1 MRRSGP
7 DLWFTRARMLLGLL
21 FAGSVLAGCSSS
33 SFLGRQFTDF
43 RAYYNTFYNARKS
56 FDEGVRGL
64 RAQQEQPIDPT
75 AYLTLFGPPTRTAN
89 AAAFN
94 KAIEK
99 SAEVVRRHP
108 GSKWVDDALMLI
120 GQSYFYLGNYAGAA
134 QKFRE
139 VIALGGAKELEARF
153 WLARSLVA
161 ARSFDEAQTVLQET
175 LAREALPTDWR
186 SRFLLLQADLYV
198 QQERWEEARQ
208 ALEAGL
214 QRVPE
219 RSLGAKGYFLLGQVC
234 ETLQDYACAY
244 AAFDR
249 VRRYRPDYELA
260 YAAEW
265 QAVRIQGLHL
275 DPEAALERLRRMERD
290 DKHFARRAELTYLRA
305 RIYQAMGAVEE
316 ARTLYHRLLYESD
329 ADINRVRGRI
339 HYALG
344 ELYRD
349 VFQDYL
355 AAAAHFDTAATAL
368 GGNRR
373 ASARTEAASTP
384 PTPLALS
391 DVQEQARVFG
401 QFARVRQE
409 IHRLDSLL
417 YLGSLD
423 DEAFAAFVLELRRRR
438 ARELEAQRRRA
449 GERAAEQRFLQ
460 SRLEQPT
467 RSAETAAATAG
478 GDAGF
483 LFHRDP
489 VRVQENRTR
498 FFERWGRRPL
508 VPNWRRRAAIQGA
521 TVAERTANG
530 QMADGLHGE
539 DVEEELPPVDVSDV
553 PRDSVRQAQMRAER
567 ARLRYELGNVLF
579 LSMQRPDSAAY
590 WYRLVIL
597 EDADQPVAPR
607 AYYALAEVQRALGD
621 TAAASAL
628 LKTLLERYPDTPLAS
643 RVRVL
648 QGATPPP
655 QPTVPDTL
663 AHAEAAY
670 ARAVDAWRRGRYR
683 EALRHLLETAAHYPE
698 TPVAPRALLAVG
710 YVWRDMLDRGVLAD
724 STRLPVAIP
733 APLRSALM
741 PAPPAVDTAAV
752 ADTGRALAA
761 PDTLETIAG
770 PASQDSVQVDS
781 TLPDVSSKVSPA
793 ARPDTALTL
802 VRLYTYLTER
812 YPQAPEA
819 RLARE
824 VLAALKPPPSGV
836 APDSAKADSARVRP
850 PRGRPEPERLREPES
865 VRAVWTILLLE
876 TDNDQEVGQVLQQYR
891 QLAPGQVI
899 DVRPYR
905 AEGRLHYRLILGRY
919 RSEEEA
925 RTAIQQLHPVLQGG
939 ARPLLLEPT
948 GRENRN

>member
-7 DLWFTRARMLLGLL
+7 ALWLIHVCILPGLL
-21 FAGSVLAGCSSS
+21 LAGGVLVGCSSG
-33 SFLGRQFTDF
+33 SFLGRPFDDF

-56 FDEGVRGL
+56 FAEGMRSL
-64 RAQQEQPIDPT
+64 RAQQEQPIDLT
-75 AYLTLFGPPTRTAN
+75 TYLTLYGPPGRTAG

-108 GSKWVDDALMLI
+108 RSKWVDDALMLI
-120 GQSYFYLGNYAGAA
+120 GRSYFYLGNYAGAA

-139 VIALGGAKELEARF
+139 VIALGGAQELEARF

-175 LAREALPTDWR
+175 LAREALPTDWQ

-214 QRVPE
+214 RRVPD
-219 RSLGAKGYFLLGQVC
+219 RSLGARGHFLLGQVC

-244 AAFDR
+244 RAFNR

-265 QAVRIQGLHL
+265 QAIRIQGLYL

-290 DKHFARRAELTYLRA
+290 DKHFARRAELIYLRA

-316 ARTLYHRLLYESD
+316 ARALYRRLLYERD
-329 ADINRVRGRI
+329 VDISRVRGRV

-349 VFQDYL
+349 AFQDYL

-373 ASARTEAASTP
+373 GSTRTETASAP
-384 PTPLALS
+384 LTPLALT
-391 DVQEQARVFG
+391 DAAEQARVFG
-401 QFARVRQE
+401 QFARVRQA

-449 GERAAEQRFLQ
+449 GERAAEQQFLQ
-460 SRLEQPT
+460 SRLQQPT
-467 RSAETAAATAG
+467 RGTETAAATGG

-489 VRVQENRTR
+489 VRVQENRMR

-521 TVAERTANG
+521 TIAGRPSNG
-530 QMADGLHGE
+530 EMADTAEGE
-539 DVEEELPPVDVSDV
+539 STEAELPPVDVSDV

-607 AYYALAEVQRALGD
+607 AYYALAEVQRTLGD

-628 LKTLLERYPDTPLAS
+628 LQTLLKRYPDSPLAG
-643 RVRVL
+643 RIRLL
-648 QGATPPP
+648 QGTAPPP
-655 QPTVPDTL
+655 QSAVPDTL
-663 AHAEAAY
+663 ARAEAAY
-670 ARAVDAWRRGRYR
+670 AQALEAWRRGSYR
-683 EALRHLLETAAHYPE
+683 AALRHLLETAANYPD

-710 YVWRDMLDRGVLAD
+710 YVWRDMLDRGLLRD
-724 STRLPVAIP
+724 STRLPVSVP
-733 APLRSALM
+733 EPLRPVLIAEV
-741 PAPPAVDTAAV
+741 PAVDTTAG
-752 ADTGRALAA
+752 ADTSRAAA
-761 PDTLETIAG
+761 ADVAADTLQAIGTPTQQDTLQVGPALPDTSKHTSIA
-770 PASQDSVQVDS
+770 
-781 TLPDVSSKVSPA
+781 L
-793 ARPDTALTL
+793 PDTALTL
-802 VRLYTYLTER
+802 VRLFTYLTER
-812 YPQAPEA
+812 YPEAPEA
-819 RLARE
+819 RLARQ
-824 VLAALKPPPSGV
+824 VLAALGPV
-836 APDSAKADSARVRP
+836 APVVADTARNAATRTRP
-850 PRGRPEPERLREPES
+850 PRGRPEPERLREPEPA
-865 VRAVWTILLLE
+865 RAVWTILLLE
-876 TDNDQEVGQVLQQYR
+876 TDNAEEVGQVLPQYR
-891 QLAPGQVI
+891 RLAQGI

-905 AEGRLHYRLILGRY
+905 TEGRLYYRLILGRY

-925 RTAIQQLHPVLQGG
+925 RAAIQQLHPVLQGG

>member
-1 MRRSGP
+1 
-7 DLWFTRARMLLGLL
+7 LWFTRARMLLGLL
-21 FAGSVLAGCSSS
+21 LAGSVLAGCSSS

-64 RAQQEQPIDPT
+64 NAQQEQPIDPT

-94 KAIEK
+94 KAVEK

-120 GQSYFYLGNYAGAA
+120 GRSYFFLGNYAGAA

-219 RSLGAKGYFLLGQVC
+219 RSLGAKGSFLLGQLC

-249 VRRYRPDYELA
+249 VHRYRPDYELA

-265 QAVRIQGLHL
+265 QAVRIQGLYL
-275 DPEAALERLRRMERD
+275 NPEAALERLRRMERD
-290 DKHFARRAELTYLRA
+290 DKHFTRRAELTYLRA

-316 ARTLYHRLLYESD
+316 ARTLYHQLLYESD

-368 GGNRR
+368 GGR
-373 ASARTEAASTP
+373 AGSRTETALAP
-384 PTPLALS
+384 LTPLALS
-391 DVQEQARVFG
+391 DAREQARVFG

-423 DEAFAAFVLELRRRR
+423 DAAFSAFVLELRRRR

-521 TVAERTANG
+521 TVAERAANG
-530 QMADGLHGE
+530 ETVALVGE
-539 DVEEELPPVDVSDV
+539 EAAGEELPPVDVSDV
-553 PRDSVRQAQMRAER
+553 PRDSLRQAQMRAER

-643 RVRVL
+643 RVRML
-648 QGATPPP
+648 QGTAPSP

-670 ARAVDAWRRGRYR
+670 TRAVDAWRRESYQ
-683 EALRHLLETAAHYPE
+683 EALRHLLEMAAHYPE
-698 TPVAPRALLAVG
+698 TPVAPRALLAIG
-710 YVWRDMLDRGVLAD
+710 YVWRDMLDRGLLAD
-724 STRLPVAIP
+724 STRLPVSVP

-741 PAPPAVDTAAV
+741 PAPPAVDMATMVDTSGAAAAVV
-752 ADTGRALAA
+752 ADTLQAA
-761 PDTLETIAG
+761 AGPAFQDTVRVTPAPPDTLKKAPG
-770 PASQDSVQVDS
+770 AS
-781 TLPDVSSKVSPA
+781 
-793 ARPDTALTL
+793 PDTALTL

-819 RLARE
+819 RLARG

-836 APDSAKADSARVRP
+836 APESTVADSARVRP
-850 PRGRPEPERLREPES
+850 PRGRPEPERMLEPEPA
-865 VRAVWTILLLE
+865 RAVWTILLLE
-876 TDNDQEVGQVLQQYR
+876 TENAEEVGQVLQQYR
-891 QLAPGQVI
+891 QLAQGQAI

-925 RTAIQQLHPVLQGG
+925 RAAIQQLHPVLQGG
-939 ARPLLLEPT
+939 ARPLLLDPT

>member
-1 MRRSGP
+1 MCRSGP
-7 DLWFTRARMLLGLL
+7 DLWFPSAGMLLGLL
-21 FAGSVLAGCSSS
+21 LVGSVLAGCSSS
-33 SFLGRQFTDF
+33 SFVGRQFDNF

-64 RAQQEQPIDPT
+64 RAQQEQPIDLT
-75 AYLTLFGPPTRTAN
+75 TYLTLFGPPAPTAN
-89 AAAFN
+89 ANAFN

-99 SAEVVRRHP
+99 SAEVVRRYP
-108 GSKWVDDALMLI
+108 LSKWADDALMLI

-139 VIALGGAKELEARF
+139 LVALGGAKELEARF

-198 QQERWEEARQ
+198 QQERWEETRQ

-214 QRVPE
+214 PRVPE
-219 RSLGAKGYFLLGQVC
+219 RSLGAKGYFLLGQIC
-234 ETLQDYACAY
+234 EALQDYACAY

-265 QAVRIQGLHL
+265 QAVRIQGLYL
-275 DPEAALERLRRMERD
+275 DPETALERLRRMERD
-290 DKHFARRAELTYLRA
+290 DKHFVRRAELTYLRA
-305 RIYQAMGAVEE
+305 RIYQAMGAVE
-316 ARTLYHRLLYESD
+316 AAQTLYHQLLYESD

-355 AAAAHFDTAATAL
+355 AAAAHFDTAATTL
-368 GGNRR
+368 SGRTG
-373 ASARTEAASTP
+373 SRTETASGP
-384 PTPLALS
+384 LTPLALS
-391 DVQEQARVFG
+391 DAREQARVFG

-409 IHRLDSLL
+409 ITRLDSLL

-489 VRVQENRTR
+489 VRVQENRAR

-508 VPNWRRRAAIQGA
+508 VPNWRRRAAVQGA
-521 TVAERTANG
+521 TVADRAANG
-530 QMADGLHGE
+530 EAMGLVGE
-539 DVEEELPPVDVSDV
+539 EGTLEELPPVDVSEV

-597 EDADQPVAPR
+597 EDTDQPVAPR

-628 LKTLLERYPDTPLAS
+628 LKTLLERYSDTPLAS
-643 RVRVL
+643 RIQVL
-648 QGATPPP
+648 QGTTPPSP
-655 QPTVPDTL
+655 QLTASDTL
-663 AHAEAAY
+663 ARAEMAY
-670 ARAVDAWRRGRYR
+670 AQALDAWRRGSYQ
-683 EALRHLLETAAHYPE
+683 EALRQLLETAAHYPE

-710 YVWRDMLDRGVLAD
+710 YVWRDMLDRGLLAD
-724 STRLPVAIP
+724 SVHLPASVW

-741 PAPPAVDTAAV
+741 PEPLAVETAA
-752 ADTGRALAA
+752 DTSWKRSA
-761 PDTLETIAG
+761 PDTSQTIAG
-770 PASQDSVQVDS
+770 PALQDSVQVDP
-781 TLPDVSSKVSPA
+781 TLPDASPKIALA
-793 ARPDTALTL
+793 ARPDTAFSL
-802 VRLYTYLTER
+802 VRLYAYLTER
-812 YPQAPEA
+812 YPQAPETQRA
-819 RLARE
+819 RQI
-824 VLAALKPPPSGV
+824 LAALTAPPEA
-836 APDSAKADSARVRP
+836 APDSAGRDSAQAHP
-850 PRGRPEPERLREPES
+850 PRGRSEPERLREPER
-865 VRAVWTILLLE
+865 VQAVWTILLLE
-876 TDNDQEVGQVLQQYR
+876 TEKAEEVGQVLQQYR
-891 QLAPGQVI
+891 TLAQGQLI

-905 AEGRLHYRLILGRY
+905 TEGRLYYRLLLGRY

-925 RTAIQQLHPVLQGG
+925 RAAIQQLHPVLQGG